1 MALGPKMRHFF
12 LVCLFVGL
20 VVESGCGKEPTRPAI
35 TDVRFA
41 LTATPDVGGPS
52 APITVRGH
60 VTNAGTTRVWHC
72 SGCGCGDGLNIKVLG
87 PDGSEVELRDPKA
100 VGPACPDGFEPIEP
114 GETFEPARRFTGIL
128 YERDSPTFPT
138 PTYPAPPG
146 TYTVIADLGYLS
158 GEPGVSREW
167 VTLVRRASFVWQP

>member
-1 MALGPKMRHFF
+1 MRRFF
-12 LVCLFVGL
+12 LSLAIAAVFL
-20 VVESGCGKEPTRPAI
+20 ESGCGKEPTRPAV

-52 APITVRGH
+52 APITVRGR
-60 VTNAGTTRVWHC
+60 VTNAGNTRVWHC
-72 SGCGCGDGLNIKVLG
+72 SGCGCGDGLNIKILG
-87 PDGSEVELRDPKA
+87 PDGSEVALRDPKA
-100 VGPACPDGFEPIEP
+100 VGPAACPDGFEPIEP
-114 GETFEPARRFTGIL
+114 GETFEPARSFTGIL
-128 YERDSPTFPT
+128 YERDSPVYPT

-167 VTLVRRASFVWQP
+167 VTVVRSTSFVWQP